1 VIPEQITW
9 LSHGLKLA
17 SPVLGY
23 DTKQASLQHGGSRVL
38 QNVSKFRLVLQTKQY
53 RRKMLYSKYPSYF
66 APKFP
71 FLPKIML
78 SLEILK

>member
-1 VIPEQITW
+1 MVFQFIQSLSPFLFDICIQTCSPQVIPEQITW

-53 RRKMLYSKYPSYF
+53 RRKMLYS
-66 APKFP
+66 
-71 FLPKIML
+71 
-78 SLEILK
+78 